1 MTQHNTYQAS
11 REGVRVRLVSYEQ
24 ARAVIVCFGFLALG
38 LAGAPSAEAAC
49 NDGGTTVT
57 AVESLEVTQTL
68 GNGETCTIEQ
78 DGSISTIGDD
88 AHGIDALSNN
98 TITNSGSI
106 RTTGENSVGISVGS
120 NNTITNSGSI
130 STTGGKSAGIHAFD
144 NNTITNSG
152 SISTAGEG
160 GAGIHAFSNNT
171 ITNNGL
177 ISMTGD
183 NATGISALDNNTITN
198 SGNII
203 TTAELAFG
211 IAIDDNNT
219 ISNSGSISTTGDFA
233 TGISAIDNNAIT
245 NSGLIS
251 TAGENSDGIFAF
263 NNNAITNSGLIS
275 TTGEN
280 SDGIDAFGDDNTI
293 SNSGL
298 ISATGAG
305 SYAID
310 FFGGDGN
317 ELVLLPG
324 SRIIG
329 RISLGTGSD
338 TITFKNRLS
347 TVLTFDDDD
356 GNGVPE
362 AINANGLPYVVSG
375 TSVAVLDPSGF
386 NQHDEMLSDLTSGI
400 FNSVHAR
407 LAGAGTPR
415 APQRVGKGFAEPV
428 VRTNTAVWAQVFGG
442 WRDQDDTGPTH
453 GAKHNLV
460 GGIAG
465 LDGLI
470 SPTLRLGA
478 FGGLARDDVT
488 VNFNS
493 QDIDA
498 DSYFG
503 GVYASFQNNG
513 WFANMILTAGQTDHD
528 SRRTVLF
535 NLSDTG
541 VQIGRANYDGTFI
554 SPEVAIGTRFAAGYV
569 AIEPSVRLRY
579 AHMSLDGYSETGAE
593 DALSVRSRDISLW
606 QGRAQIAFPMAAS
619 LPGGGVTH
627 FAPRIG
633 IEAWTADNDTVSAVL
648 LGESI
653 SFNPG
658 GKDDE
663 VTGFVGATA
672 SVDIANGASAVIDM
686 EVHGGEEGIVR
697 SEARAGVTIN
707 F

>member
-1 MTQHNTYQAS
+1 
-11 REGVRVRLVSYEQ
+11 LVSREQ

-49 NDGGTTVT
+49 NGGGTTVT
-57 AVESLEVTQTL
+57 ATESPVGTQIL
-68 GNGETCTIEQ
+68 GNGGTCTIEQ
-78 DGSISTIGDD
+78 GGSISTTGGFSHGVD
-88 AHGIDALSNN
+88 AKNNN
-98 TITNSGSI
+98 TITNSGL
-106 RTTGENSVGISVGS
+106 
-120 NNTITNSGSI
+120 
-130 STTGGKSAGIHAFD
+130 
-144 NNTITNSG
+144 
-152 SISTAGEG
+152 ISTA
-160 GAGIHAFSNNT
+160 
-171 ITNNGL
+171 
-177 ISMTGD
+177 GD

-198 SGNII
+198 SGLIS
-203 TTAELAFG
+203 TTGELFSPG
-211 IAIDDNNT
+211 IYARDNNT
-219 ISNSGSISTTGDFA
+219 ITNSGLISTDGDFAAGIYALRNNTITNSGSISTTGVFSH
-233 TGISAIDNNAIT
+233 GISVLSNNPIA

-251 TAGENSDGIFAF
+251 TAGENSDGINAF
-263 NNNAITNSGLIS
+263 DSNAITNSGSII
-275 TTGEN
+275 TTGVE
-280 SDGIDAFGDDNTI
+280 SDGINAFGDDNTI

-298 ISATGAG
+298 ISATGAD

-310 FFGGDGN
+310 FGGGGN

-329 RISLGTGSD
+329 RISLGSGSD

-347 TVLTFDDDD
+347 TVLIFDDDD

-442 WRDQDDTGPTH
+442 LRDQDDTGLTK
-453 GAKHNLV
+453 GAEHNLA

-478 FGGLARDDVT
+478 FGGLARNDVT

-503 GVYASFQNNG
+503 GVYASFQNSG
-513 WFANMILTAGQTDHD
+513 WFANMIVTAGKTDHD

-535 NLSDTG
+535 NLSPTG
-541 VQIGRANYDGTFI
+541 AQIGRANYDGTFI

-579 AHMSLDGYSETGAE
+579 AHMSLDGYSETGAA

-619 LPGGGVTH
+619 LPGGGDTH

-633 IEAWTADNDTVSAVL
+633 IEAWTAENDAVSAVL
-648 LGESI
+648 LGQSI

>member
-1 MTQHNTYQAS
+1 
-11 REGVRVRLVSYEQ
+11 
-24 ARAVIVCFGFLALG
+24 
-38 LAGAPSAEAAC
+38 
-49 NDGGTTVT
+49 
-57 AVESLEVTQTL
+57 VE
-68 GNGETCTIEQ
+68 
-78 DGSISTIGDD
+78 
-88 AHGIDALSNN
+88 
-98 TITNSGSI
+98 
-106 RTTGENSVGISVGS
+106 
-120 NNTITNSGSI
+120 
-130 STTGGKSAGIHAFD
+130 
-144 NNTITNSG
+144 
-152 SISTAGEG
+152 
-160 GAGIHAFSNNT
+160 
-171 ITNNGL
+171 
-177 ISMTGD
+177 
-183 NATGISALDNNTITN
+183 
-198 SGNII
+198 
-203 TTAELAFG
+203 
-211 IAIDDNNT
+211 
-219 ISNSGSISTTGDFA
+219 
-233 TGISAIDNNAIT
+233 
-245 NSGLIS
+245 
-251 TAGENSDGIFAF
+251 SDGI
-263 NNNAITNSGLIS
+263 N
-275 TTGEN
+275 
-280 SDGIDAFGDDNTI
+280 AFGDDNTI

-298 ISATGAG
+298 ISATGAD

-310 FFGGDGN
+310 FGGGGN

-329 RISLGTGSD
+329 RISLGSGSD

-347 TVLTFDDDD
+347 TVLTFDDDGN

-442 WRDQDDTGPTH
+442 LRDQDDTGLTK
-453 GAKHNLV
+453 GAEHNLA

-478 FGGLARDDVT
+478 FGGLARNDVT

-503 GVYASFQNNG
+503 GVYASFQNSG
-513 WFANMILTAGQTDHD
+513 WFANMIVTAGKTDHD

-535 NLSDTG
+535 NLSPTG
-541 VQIGRANYDGTFI
+541 AQIGRANYDGTFI

-579 AHMSLDGYSETGAE
+579 AHMSLDGYSETGAA

-619 LPGGGVTH
+619 LPGGGVTY

-633 IEAWTADNDTVSAVL
+633 IEAWTSDNDAVSAVL
-648 LGESI
+648 LDQSI